1 MEKTM
6 LWQDFLS
13 TRHASMT
20 DNVIQHFSQPAT
32 LDSPIIADL
41 TSQGLLCFT
50 GEESQLFLQNQL
62 SSDIR
67 LLTTQSCAQY
77 SSYSTPKG
85 RMLASFLVWHH
96 QQQYY
101 LQLDPALLPAI
112 QKRLGMYILRTKTQV
127 SDVTAAWGKFG
138 LAGQGIRNVIE
149 SAFAI
154 NAPSNMATLP
164 LGESL
169 LISLPNERFEYI
181 TPLEKAPALWEKL
194 VAAGCIEAGDPVWQL
209 SEIRA
214 SSPWITAATQEEF
227 VPQMINLDLIGGVSF
242 DKGCYPGQ
250 EIVARTHYLGK
261 LKRRL
266 FHASIDTTEPVAI
279 GMDVF
284 SQEMHGQSSGKILN
298 AAPVPTGGYEVL
310 VVAQISSVPYGL
322 HLSHLEGPQL
332 VVKTPLAKV
341 E

>member
-1 MEKTM
+1 M

-13 TRHASMT
+13 TRQATMT
-20 DNVIQHFSQPAT
+20 GNVIQHFSQPAT

-41 TSQGLLCFT
+41 SLQGLLCLT

-67 LLTTQSCAQY
+67 VLTTQGCAQY

-85 RMLASFLVWHH
+85 RMLASFLVWHD
-96 QQQYY
+96 QQHYY

-112 QKRLGMYILRTKTQV
+112 QKRLTMYILRTKTQI

-138 LAGQGIRNVIE
+138 LAGQGIRHVIE
-149 SAFAI
+149 SAFATQ
-154 NAPSNMATLP
+154 APHYMAVCSLED
-164 LGESL
+164 GL
-169 LISLPNERFEYI
+169 LISLPHERFEYI
-181 TPLEKAPALWEKL
+181 TPLEKAPAMWEKL
-194 VAAGCIEAGDPVWQL
+194 VAAGCVEAGDPVWQL

-214 SSPWITAATQEEF
+214 HSPWITAATQEEF

-266 FHASIDTTEPVAI
+266 FHAALDTTEPVLI

-284 SQEMHGQSSGKILN
+284 SEDMHGQSSGKILN
-298 AAPVPTGGYEVL
+298 VAPVPTGGYEVL
-310 VVAQISSVPYGL
+310 VVAQIKSVPYGL
-322 HLSHLEGPQL
+322 HLGGLDGPAL
-332 VVKTPLAKV
+332 VVKTPLA
-341 E
+341 ETE